1 MESKQFKK
9 IYHAAIYVR
18 LSKEDGDVAGAS
30 KAESNSI
37 SNQKELIRNFLKDKE
52 DIVVVSE
59 RVDDGYSGSSFE
71 RPSFKL
77 MLEDI
82 KKGVVDCVVVKD
94 LSRFGR
100 EYIDSGRYIERLFP
114 ALGVRFIAIN
124 DGYDSLEGK
133 DQSDEIII
141 PFKNLIKNMSYSGR
155 EFRYFTLF
163 RQICVQQS
171 HFVSFL
177 QGIMCLSVGYV
188 SICCV
193 LSKKGN
199 SPYWCRA

>member
-1 MESKQFKK
+1 M
-9 IYHAAIYVR
+9 
-18 LSKEDGDVAGAS
+18 
-30 KAESNSI
+30 
-37 SNQKELIRNFLKDKE
+37 
-52 DIVVVSE
+52 VSE